1 MRANERASERGR
13 KGNRGRE
20 GWIGGERK
28 REDGVGRKEREREEE
43 RLRAMERRRLSAWR
57 WTGAEPQKVAQ
68 PAPLLLFLCPSRFYP
83 YLCPRLLSD
92 QEESSSLGP
101 GCEAS
106 FIRHLSASQPG
117 LGLTLHAVA
126 QCRSPAS
133 RVQFA
138 RPLRVSPAMAPH
150 PSSGPHA
157 AKAAARKGPSVCP
170 AQLSCLLLSA
180 TFVALTA
187 RAQVGCRR
195 PHAHRRAPCAT
206 TLVPDFLSG
215 PSGAFLGALP
225 WRLDSLL
232 TTPAAAVALVPCP

>member
-68 PAPLLLFLCPSRFYP
+68 PAPLLLFLCPSRFHP
-83 YLCPRLLSD
+83 YICPRLLSD

-138 RPLRVSPAMAPH
+138 RLDDAS
-150 PSSGPHA
+150 
-157 AKAAARKGPSVCP
+157 
-170 AQLSCLLLSA
+170 
-180 TFVALTA
+180 
-187 RAQVGCRR
+187 R
-195 PHAHRRAPCAT
+195 PQWPRIR
-206 TLVPDFLSG
+206 
-215 PSGAFLGALP
+215 
-225 WRLDSLL
+225 
-232 TTPAAAVALVPCP
+232 AAVRMRPRQQQERGQASVLHSYPAFCFPQRSSP